1 MLEREEEA
9 VCRGR
14 SVSNARRLRI
24 IAARAHI
31 PMSAVA
37 LAPSRDAR
45 RWLDKSSAP
54 TYELAARERARE
66 GASSVRAR
74 IARSHAATQRERERS
89 DEGIAGYGAHERKRA
104 SSTKTTKSAAG
115 PRGRWALDAST
126 NAHRSDLRR
135 FARRVPLLPL
145 LQPLLS
151 LLSRSLALVSCL
163 PPPLPRAHRER
174 LELLLPLL
182 SLLPLPLPLVAR
194 VLVLL
199 VVRACASI
207 LLYASR
213 APDDVARASSCAAP
227 PALRA
232 TRLATA

>member
-1 MLEREEEA
+1 M
-9 VCRGR
+9 
-14 SVSNARRLRI
+14 
-24 IAARAHI
+24 
-31 PMSAVA
+31 
-37 LAPSRDAR
+37 APSRDAR

-135 FARRVPLLPL
+135 FARCVPLLLPL
-145 LQPLLS
+145 LQPPLS
-151 LLSRSLALVSCL
+151 SLSSRSLALVSCL